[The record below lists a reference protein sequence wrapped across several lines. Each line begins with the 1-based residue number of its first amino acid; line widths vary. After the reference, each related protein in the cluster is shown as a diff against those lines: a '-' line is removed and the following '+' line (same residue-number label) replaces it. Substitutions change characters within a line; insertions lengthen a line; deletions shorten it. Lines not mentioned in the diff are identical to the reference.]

1 MATTGKA
8 RNLETFVKQ
17 QLAGAQKQFKGLEQ
31 GAKKQF
37 KGLEQGA
44 KKQFKGLELEANKV
58 LRTIKAR
65 SRGPAREVEKFLGQI
80 NPDVLLEN
88 PKVKELGRK
97 ATQVRSQLARR
108 LDGIQTRAVEA
119 VGVAS
124 QAQVKELNRELSRL
138 AKKIDQIVPGSAK
151 KAAPRADSRVSAP

>member
-1 MATTGKA
+1 MATNGKT

-17 QLAGAQKQFKGLEQ
+17 QLEGAQKRFEGLEH
-31 GAKKQF
+31 
-37 KGLEQGA
+37 
-44 KKQFKGLELEANKV
+44 EAEKA
-58 LRTIKAR
+58 LRTLKAR
-65 SRGPAREVEKFLGQI
+65 SKGPAREVEKFLGQI
-80 NPDVLLEN
+80 NPDVLLGS

-97 ATQVRSQLARR
+97 ATQVSTDLRKR

-138 AKKIDQIVPGSAK
+138 SKKLDQLLPASAK
-151 KAAPRADSRVSAP
+151 KATSRATTRVSAS

>member
-1 MATTGKA
+1 MATNGKA

-17 QLAGAQKQFKGLEQ
+17 QLEGAQKRIEGLEH
-31 GAKKQF
+31 
-37 KGLEQGA
+37 
-44 KKQFKGLELEANKV
+44 EAEKA
-58 LRTIKAR
+58 LRTLKAR
-65 SRGPAREVEKFLGQI
+65 SKKPAREVEKFLGQI

-97 ATQVRSQLARR
+97 ATQVSSDLRKRF
-108 LDGIQTRAVEA
+108 DGIQTRAVEA

-138 AKKIDQIVPGSAK
+138 SKKLDQLLPPSAK
-151 KAAPRADSRVSAP
+151 KASPRASTRVSAS

>member
-1 MATTGKA
+1 MATTNGKA
-8 RNLETFVKQ
+8 RDLETFVKQ
-17 QLAGAQKQFKGLEQ
+17 QLEGAQKRFEDLEQ
-31 GAKKQF
+31 
-37 KGLEQGA
+37 
-44 KKQFKGLELEANKV
+44 EAEKAIKS
-58 LRTIKAR
+58 LKAR

-80 NPDVLLEN
+80 NPDSLLEN

-97 ATQVRSQLARR
+97 ATQVSSELRKR

-138 AKKIDQIVPGSAK
+138 SKKLDQLLPPSAK
-151 KAAPRADSRVSAP
+151 KVTSRNSSRVSAS